1 MSSLIVACAQ
11 SDPPGGKTV
20 HSARR
25 LQQVNVIA
33 RIRFRRDHRWV
44 PAHASDYIDEELPG
58 HSSTRVERHLRDCPD
73 CRELLAGLTAIVG
86 GLGSMRNE
94 AGGLVASAVL
104 SNVRSRLSEL
114 P

>member
-1 MSSLIVACAQ
+1 MNAL
-11 SDPPGGKTV
+11 
-20 HSARR
+20 
-25 LQQVNVIA
+25 A

-44 PAHASDYIDEELPG
+44 PAHASGYIDEELLG
-58 HSSTRVERHLRDCPD
+58 HASARVERHLRDCPD

-86 GLGSMRNE
+86 GLGSLRDE
-94 AGGLVASAVL
+94 DGGLVASAVL